1 MKDNIINNHIGLVRC
16 IAGKY
21 RYCGVPFEDLEQEG
35 LLGLIDAHKRYDET
49 KGASF
54 STYSS
59 YWIKKRILK
68 ALEKEHEQ
76 SLGAVELDDR
86 VISADEN
93 GGDENEYTVSGSIS
107 LPEKFPDIEAKVI
120 KLCFEDQNTLNE
132 ISELLGISRERV
144 RQVKAKALRRIK
156 LNKELTES
164 LYAVNNNSV

>member
-1 MKDNIINNHIGLVRC
+1 MKNNIINNHIGLVRC

-21 RYCGVPFEDLEQEG
+21 RYSGVPFEDLVQEG
-35 LLGLIDAHKRYDET
+35 LIGLIDAHKRYDET

-59 YWIKKRILK
+59 YWIKKRILE
-68 ALEKEHEQ
+68 ALKKEHIQ

-86 VISADEN
+86 VIGRDEN
-93 GGDENEYTVSGSIS
+93 NENEYTVSESIC

-120 KLCFEDQNTLNE
+120 KLYFENQNTLNE

-156 LNKELTES
+156 LNKELTKS